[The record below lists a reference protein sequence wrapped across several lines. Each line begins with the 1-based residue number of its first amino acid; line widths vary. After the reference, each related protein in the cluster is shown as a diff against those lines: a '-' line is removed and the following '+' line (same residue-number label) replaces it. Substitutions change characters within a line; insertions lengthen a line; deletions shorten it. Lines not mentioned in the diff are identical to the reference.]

1 MQQINLNL
9 VPSGVPPV
17 VYASQYDV
25 GRIFRIN
32 LFDGNDNYTVP
43 DGAVVTLVG
52 TKTDMH
58 SFAYSSEDNDPKVKV
73 DGSAITVTT
82 TEQMCAMPG
91 NTLCEISVR
100 KSTTLIIGSLN
111 FILHVEKAIVPEDG
125 FLNASDLNAF
135 EEMSSKVQLSY
146 EYFKDF
152 KDFKESIDHLDSLR
166 QHVDEKVD
174 SLRQYVD
181 EKVDYM
187 DDEIAKLNASLV
199 HISKMTL
206 IKDNW
211 TGTEAPYSYD
221 LGTEYKEKIVELIL
235 DAQSMTEDD
244 MAIAGECNIVGGEG
258 SVMYAL
264 NEKPTVDIPVVIG
277 YTSFIRKETS

>member
-17 VYASQYDV
+17 AYASQYDI
-25 GRIFRIN
+25 GRTFRIN
-32 LFDGNDNYTVP
+32 LFDGNDTYTVP

-91 NTLCEISVR
+91 NALCEISVR

-111 FILHVEKAIVPEDG
+111 FILHVEKAIAPEDG
-125 FLNASDLNAF
+125 LMSASDLNAF
-135 EEMSSKVQLSY
+135 EEMSVKVQGSY
-146 EYFKDF
+146 EYFK
-152 KDFKESIDHLDSLR
+152 ESRDHIDS
-166 QHVDEKVD
+166 QTAHVDERVD
-174 SLRQYVD
+174 HM
-181 EKVDYM
+181 DY
-187 DDEIAKLNASLV
+187 EIARINTSLV
-199 HISKMTL
+199 HISKTTIL
-206 IKDNW
+206 AADW
-211 TGTEAPYSYD
+211 TGNTAPFSYD
-221 LGTEYKEKIVELIL
+221 LGTNYKEKIVELIL
-235 DAQSMTEDD
+235 DTQSMTEDD
-244 MAIAGECNIVGGEG
+244 MAIVGECNIVGGEG

-264 NEKPTVDIPVVIG
+264 NEKPTIDIPVIVG
-277 YTSFIRKETS
+277 FYEFVKTE

>member
-17 VYASQYDV
+17 VYASQYDI
-25 GRIFRIN
+25 GRIFRIK
-32 LFDGNDNYTVP
+32 LFDGNDTYTVP

-91 NTLCEISVR
+91 NALCEISVR

-146 EYFKDF
+146 EYFK
-152 KDFKESIDHLDSLR
+152 ESIDHVDSLR
-166 QHVDEKVD
+166 QH
-174 SLRQYVD
+174 VD

-277 YTSFIRKETS
+277 YTSFTKKETS

>member
-25 GRIFRIN
+25 GRTFRIN
-32 LFDGNDNYTVP
+32 LFDGNDAYTVP
-43 DGAVVTLVG
+43 DGAVITLIG

-58 SFAYSSEDNDPKVKV
+58 SFAYSSEDDDPKVKV

-91 NTLCEISVR
+91 TTLCEISVR

-111 FILHVEKAIVPEDG
+111 FILQVEKAIVPEDG

-135 EEMSSKVQLSY
+135 EEMSSKVQGSY
-146 EYFKDF
+146 EYFK
-152 KDFKESIDHLDSLR
+152 ESRDHVDSQR
-166 QHVDEKVD
+166 KHVDE
-174 SLRQYVD
+174 R
-181 EKVDYM
+181 VDYM
-187 DDEIAKLNASLV
+187 DDEIAKINASLV
-199 HISKMTL
+199 HISKITL
-206 IKDNW
+206 SKDNW
-211 TGTEAPYSYD
+211 TGEVAPYSYD
-221 LGTEYKEKIVELIL
+221 LGTDYKEKIVELIL
-235 DAQSMTEDD
+235 DTQSMTEDD
-244 MAIAGECNIVGGEG
+244 MAIVSECNIVGGEG

-264 NEKPTVDIPVVIG
+264 NEKPTIDIPVIVG
-277 YTSFIRKETS
+277 FYEFVKTE